1 MPKMYDVG
9 GKLLNGIKSVYINS
23 LDYVKV
29 QYVRMI
35 VSESIVV

>member
-1 MPKMYDVG
+1 MYDVG